1 MNIKNK
7 NIVITGGCNG
17 IGEEIVKQFSAKG
30 ARIVVGDISNKI
42 NKINNK
48 KNKNFLG
55 VYCDVTCEKNIRKLV
70 KKAEKFF
77 GPIDLFISN
86 AGIMKGEKKTSTS
99 ANNKLWQL
107 YWNIHVM
114 SHVYA
119 ARATL
124 PSMIK
129 RKRGYFL
136 QIISAAA
143 LLTQVGDAAYS
154 ASKSAALSFA
164 ESLAIS
170 HADDGI
176 KVSVVCSQYVKTKM
190 ISNKINLED
199 IEKIK
204 STKEIVKLII
214 NGIEAEKFLIIT
226 DDNIQKYVNYKIN
239 NYDKWLTKMIN
250 LRRKALTDSMTI
262 NVKEFYKFL

>member
-1 MNIKNK
+1 MNVENK

-17 IGEEIVKQFSAKG
+17 IGEEIVKQFLAKG
-30 ARIVVGDISNKI
+30 AKIVIGDISSKI

-48 KNKNFLG
+48 KSKNCIGFF
-55 VYCDVTCEKNIRKLV
+55 CDATYEKNIIKLV
-70 KKAEKFF
+70 KEAEKFF
-77 GPIDLFISN
+77 GPIDMFISN
-86 AGIMKGEKKTSTS
+86 AGIMKGEKKSSTS

-107 YWNIHVM
+107 YWDLHVM

-124 PSMIK
+124 PSMIE

-136 QIISAAA
+136 QIVSAAA

-170 HADDGI
+170 HADEGI

-190 ISNKINLED
+190 ISNKIRLKD
-199 IEKIK
+199 KEKIK
-204 STKEIVKLII
+204 STKEIVKSII
-214 NGIEAEKFLIIT
+214 NGIEAEKFFIIT
-226 DDNIQKYVNYKIN
+226 DDKIEQYMNYKIN
-239 NYDKWLTKMIN
+239 NYDNWLTKMIN
-250 LRRKALTDSMTI
+250 LRRKALTDSKTI